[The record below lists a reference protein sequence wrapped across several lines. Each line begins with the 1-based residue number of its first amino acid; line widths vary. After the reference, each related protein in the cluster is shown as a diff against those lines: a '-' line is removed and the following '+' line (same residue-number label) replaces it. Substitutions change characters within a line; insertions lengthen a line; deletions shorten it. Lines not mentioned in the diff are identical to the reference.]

1 MKLLINCILNYLL
14 PEEDSSFILFKIYKT
29 YNESYLNWDDNSIN
43 ALGYTQVII
52 MSIFV
57 YYISKLF
64 IYFNC

>member
-1 MKLLINCILNYLL
+1 MKLLIISILNYLL